1 MLDAGRRVLLDDRG
15 EPIELR
21 PQAYEVLRQLALHAG
36 KLVTKDELLAAVW
49 PAVVVTDDS
58 LVQAVSD
65 VRRALGAAGHRIVKT
80 IPRRGY
86 MLLDRV
92 DAPLEQGPPADS
104 APAGPGRSR
113 RRMALYAAMTAMLLL
128 AGVAA
133 WRQLAP
139 NPQVPAISD
148 PGRRPSIAV
157 LAFKGPVGESNGD
170 ALARDVAADLVSELA
185 RSPDLRVVSSQSSFQ
200 FTDRQTPLSEI
211 GQRLRSR
218 YIVDGTVRRDGE
230 QLRIGVELIDSQDG
244 QIAWSSSSA
253 VDRTTLGAVQLALA
267 GRIAGTL
274 QSRVARAEQRRAL
287 ATPPK
292 SLDAYVLVARG
303 RAVLQRHSP
312 QAVRESRR
320 LFEQA
325 LAIDPDYAAAWA
337 SLGLANVVDIG
348 LHLTGEWDYGRTGE
362 VLAQI
367 RHAIALQPDLP
378 VAYFAL
384 AQAQVLAGDFDAML
398 ATAQRLCELSPNDAD
413 CFYTLGSAQMRMGD
427 LDSATRNFEAAL
439 DRNPIPPAQLPAFY
453 ATALWGSRRPVE
465 ALRVTD
471 DCLAKAPDFWR
482 CRQDRIAALV
492 DMGRVQEA
500 REEASRLL
508 AQVPQMTALQ
518 FGAGFAP
525 RAAALRDRR
534 VGAARVAGLP

>member
-1 MLDAGRRVLLDDRG
+1 M
-15 EPIELR
+15 
-21 PQAYEVLRQLALHAG
+21 
-36 KLVTKDELLAAVW
+36 
-49 PAVVVTDDS
+49 
-58 LVQAVSD
+58 
-65 VRRALGAAGHRIVKT
+65 
-80 IPRRGY
+80 
-86 MLLDRV
+86 
-92 DAPLEQGPPADS
+92 
-104 APAGPGRSR
+104 
-113 RRMALYAAMTAMLLL
+113 
-128 AGVAA
+128 
-133 WRQLAP
+133 
-139 NPQVPAISD
+139 
-148 PGRRPSIAV
+148 
-157 LAFKGPVGESNGD
+157 
-170 ALARDVAADLVSELA
+170 
-185 RSPDLRVVSSQSSFQ
+185 
-200 FTDRQTPLSEI
+200 
-211 GQRLRSR
+211 
-218 YIVDGTVRRDGE
+218 
-230 QLRIGVELIDSQDG
+230 
-244 QIAWSSSSA
+244 
-253 VDRTTLGAVQLALA
+253 
-267 GRIAGTL
+267 
-274 QSRVARAEQRRAL
+274 
-287 ATPPK
+287 
-292 SLDAYVLVARG
+292 
-303 RAVLQRHSP
+303 LQRHSA

-320 LFEQA
+320 LLEQA

-378 VAYFAL
+378 VAYSAL

-471 DCLAKAPDFWR
+471 DCLAKAPYFWR

-492 DMGRVQEA
+492 DLDRVQEA